1 MTSST
6 QVHSI
11 DASSLVWLRGLL
23 TIAWADGQYSSEE
36 QAVINQL
43 IQDELQPMDCCPI
56 SKIEP
61 EQLAAVLEQETKTT
75 ENFLRTA
82 VMVALADG
90 IYSTAEDKLLREFC
104 LAIGQKPKILDTLRD
119 HTQKSQQQSGASLDM
134 LHSVREWLDQT
145 EINNPYIARL
155 ICRMIPAQC
164 PFERDVVLFGR
175 KVVHIPPMCQ
185 LNPLYEQLVGLR
197 FQALSYL
204 ADECNEDVSRY
215 TSQS

>member
-1 MTSST
+1 MTSSA

-11 DASSLVWLRGLL
+11 DASSLAWLRGLL
-23 TIAWADGQYSSEE
+23 TIAWADGRYSSEE
-36 QAVINQL
+36 KAVINQL
-43 IQDELQPMDCCPI
+43 IQDELQLIDCCPI
-56 SKIEP
+56 GKIKP
-61 EQLAAVLEQETKTT
+61 EQLATVLEQETKTT

-90 IYSTAEDKLLREFC
+90 TYSAAEDKRLREFC
-104 LAIGQKPKILDTLRD
+104 LALGQRPEILDTLLNY
-119 HTQKSQQQSGASLDM
+119 TQESQQHSGASLDM
-134 LHSVREWLDQT
+134 LRPVREWLDQT
-145 EINNPYIARL
+145 EIDNPYVARL

-204 ADECNEDVSRY
+204 ADECNEKD
-215 TSQS
+215 